1 MPAEPMRN
9 RGRPRIF
16 EDDVLLEA
24 AFRAFSEH
32 GYDAMSV
39 RTVEAELG
47 LSNGAFNRRFGAKRE
62 LFVAAVTYCFTQ
74 MLTAVAAEQAR
85 RPPPADD
92 LTGLREFIRAFLV
105 VSSRHPEFGR
115 LMNQEG
121 LQRSDRLELIA
132 TLFITPFAGVAGDQL
147 RQLAQAGTI
156 RPISTRALF
165 FLVAHGAEA
174 PFTLVGLSSVFDDID
189 GPLDTEKHIDQMV
202 DFILGAG
209 R

>member
-1 MPAEPMRN
+1 ML
-9 RGRPRIF
+9 
-16 EDDVLLEA
+16 DA

-39 RTVEAELG
+39 RTVEAQLG

-62 LFVAAVTYCFTQ
+62 LFVAAITYSFTQ
-74 MLTAVAAEQAR
+74 MLTEVGAEQAR
-85 RPPPADD
+85 RPAPADD
-92 LTGLREFIRAFLV
+92 LTGMREFIRAFLV
-105 VSSRHPEFGR
+105 VASRHPEFGR

-132 TLFITPFAGVAGDQL
+132 ELFITPFAGVVGDQL
-147 RQLAQAGTI
+147 RQLAKAGTI

-189 GPLDTEKHIDQMV
+189 GPLDTDSHIDQMV
-202 DFILGAG
+202 GFILGTG